1 MLKIFK
7 KPKDATVAAT
17 KPSESNILSDFKKEE
32 LIERPTV
39 YCKKSNDCIQD
50 IIDSNITNGEKN
62 KLIKQ
67 IVAEDKIKVNTILDV
82 LYFLRY
88 KKNRSTSAYNQII
101 NEFLTDDYK
110 AQVDEAVNDIIRE

>member
-7 KPKDATVAAT
+7 KSKDVSVIAT
-17 KPSESNILSDFKKEE
+17 KPSGSDISTESKKEE
-32 LIERPTV
+32 LMDRPAV
-39 YCKKSNDCIQD
+39 YCKKSDKSIQEV
-50 IIDSNITNGEKN
+50 INSNVPNGEKN

-67 IVAEDKIKVNTILDV
+67 IIAEDKIKANVILDV

-110 AQVDEAVNDIIRE
+110 NQVDEAVNDIIRE

>member
-88 KKNRSTSAYNQII
+88 KKEK
-101 NEFLTDDYK
+101 NEFSNNK
-110 AQVDEAVNDIIRE
+110 

>member
-32 LIERPTV
+32 LIERPAV
-39 YCKKSNDCIQD
+39 YCKKSDENIQE
-50 IIDSNITNGEKN
+50 IIDSNVPNGEKN

-67 IVAEDKIKVNTILDV
+67 IIAEDKIKVNTILDV

>member
-1 MLKIFK
+1 M
-7 KPKDATVAAT
+7 
-17 KPSESNILSDFKKEE
+17 
-32 LIERPTV
+32 

>member
-32 LIERPTV
+32 LIERSTV

-101 NEFLTDDYK
+101 NEFLTDNYK